1 LGATHKKYRN
11 YEDKYQKEITL
22 ERAHYLQDNFA
33 CALNAFTILKQ
44 YDVRP
49 SKSE

>member
-22 ERAHYLQDNFA
+22 E
-33 CALNAFTILKQ
+33 T
-44 YDVRP
+44 
-49 SKSE
+49 SKKFIKDIQNEI